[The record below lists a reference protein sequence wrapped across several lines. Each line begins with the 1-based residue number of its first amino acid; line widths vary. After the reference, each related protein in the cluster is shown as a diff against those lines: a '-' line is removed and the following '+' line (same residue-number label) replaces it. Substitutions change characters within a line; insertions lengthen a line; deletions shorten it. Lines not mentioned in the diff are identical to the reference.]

1 MVKPAPVIDLAVT
14 KVATTPTPLNGK
26 VTYTMVVTNNGPDTA
41 TNVTLADPAPTGI
54 AYESATPGAPA
65 CQVSASLV
73 QCSLGSLAAGQ
84 SVTVTVVGRST
95 GKTGT
100 IRNTVTVTG
109 GGGDEPNTGNNTASA
124 DTLVVAPVEAA
135 DEVTPSRSRRSVCRT
150 LAAGPKM
157 LKGNGKPQ
165 RITLK
170 VVRGRQGREGRQ
182 GQDHRQRRQQGRDDG
197 AERHR
202 GRHGEAGEGG
212 DHQGSITNAKACNT
226 QRIGVVGI
234 STFEPPVTG

>member
-1 MVKPAPVIDLAVT
+1 
-14 KVATTPTPLNGK
+14 
-26 VTYTMVVTNNGPDTA
+26 MVVTNNGPDTA

-65 CQVSASLV
+65 CQTSASLV

-95 GKTGT
+95 GTTGT

-124 DTLVVAPVEAA
+124 ETLVVAPAKPPKPKPEPKPKP
-135 DEVTPSRSRRSVCRT
+135 TPKPPVCRA

-157 LKGNGKPQ
+157 LKGNGKTQ

-170 VVRGRQGREGRQ
+170 VYAAGKGVKGVKVRITGSGINKVVTTGRNGIAVVTVQPTK
-182 GQDHRQRRQQGRDDG
+182 
-197 AERHR
+197 
-202 GRHGEAGEGG
+202 AGIIRAA
-212 DHQGSITNAKACNT
+212 ITNAKACNT